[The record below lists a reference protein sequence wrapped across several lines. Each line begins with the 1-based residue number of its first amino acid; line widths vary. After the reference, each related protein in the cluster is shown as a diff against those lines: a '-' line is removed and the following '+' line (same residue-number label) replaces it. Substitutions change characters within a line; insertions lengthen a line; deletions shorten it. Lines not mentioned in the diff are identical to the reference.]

1 MEDHIIVTFEIHKRA
16 RVVDLEL
23 PLDMT
28 AMELVEGLN
37 KAYVLGINL
46 EDPAQCYMAC
56 QNPIALLKGMKTLR
70 EYGLHNGSVIHFTR

>member
-1 MEDHIIVTFEIHKRA
+1 MEDHIIVTFEMHKRG
-16 RVVDLEL
+16 RGVDLEL

-37 KAYVLGINL
+37 KAYVLGIDL

-70 EYGLHNGSVIHFTR
+70 EYGLHNGSVIHYTR